1 MNEPSNKT
9 PLISKGWIQAVALVM
24 LFGFFTMGLL
34 AYYTYTDE
42 PPIPAQVVDA
52 NGKVLFTG
60 KDIIAGQQ
68 IFLKNGLMEY
78 GSIFGHGAWLGPDYT
93 ADYLHRAAEL
103 TTDLLRRFRFGHGAA
118 ANHHRFQNQPL
129 RRGDGRADLQ
139 RGAGGR
145 LRKIDRLLRGLFRNA
160 HDEIRP
166 APQCHHRSGTNPATH
181 RLFQLVGL
189 GGVHFAPGQKLFLH
203 EQLAA
208 GIARRQS
215 RLGGHDVLERDLA
228 DRAARRHRPVA
239 GRVWPLEFS
248 RLARARGE
256 EHFVPAAG

>member
-1 MNEPSNKT
+1 MNEPSSKT

-52 NGKVLFTG
+52 NGKVIFTG

-103 TTDLLRRFRFGHGAA
+103 TIDLLWRFRFGHGKAA
-118 ANHHRFQNQPL
+118 DHHRFQNQPL
-129 RRGDGRADLQ
+129 RRG
-139 RGAGGR
+139 
-145 LRKIDRLLRGLFRNA
+145 N
-160 HDEIRP
+160 
-166 APQCHHRSGTNPATH
+166 
-181 RLFQLVGL
+181 
-189 GGVHFAPGQKLFLH
+189 
-203 EQLAA
+203 
-208 GIARRQS
+208 
-215 RLGGHDVLERDLA
+215 
-228 DRAARRHRPVA
+228 
-239 GRVWPLEFS
+239 GRV
-248 RLARARGE
+248 
-256 EHFVPAAG
+256 